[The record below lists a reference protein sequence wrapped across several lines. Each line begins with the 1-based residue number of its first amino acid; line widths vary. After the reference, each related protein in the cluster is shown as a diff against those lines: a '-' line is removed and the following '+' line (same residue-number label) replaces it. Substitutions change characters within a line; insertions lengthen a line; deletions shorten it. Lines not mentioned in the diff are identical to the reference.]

1 MMSWQTAPYDEYKD
15 TEYDWLGRVP
25 SHWEKTSIRSISKL
39 SNQRYGKRD
48 DLELLS
54 VYREYGVIRKASR
67 DDNHNVES
75 EDLSNYK
82 YVDKGYL
89 VLNKMKMW
97 QGSLGVSNYE
107 GIVSPAYIVCQ
118 LSQGLNKH
126 YVNYLLRAAVFKTI
140 YNRLSYGV
148 RVGQWDMRYEDF
160 KNIILYIPPKEE
172 QDQIVRFL
180 DDKISKVNRLI
191 RAKRKQIELL
201 KEQKDSVI
209 YEVVTRGL
217 EPTSK
222 MKSSGNEWLGSI
234 PKDWDVRY
242 LYQVT
247 SQQKISNKETQNQ
260 NLLSLSYGRI
270 IQKDIDKVEGLLP
283 STFDTYQVVSDGN
296 VILRLTDLQNDQK
309 SLRVGLVT
317 QTGIITSAYTC
328 LSVKNSI
335 LPDYL
340 YLLLHSFDV
349 KKVFYGMGS
358 GVRQSMS
365 YKDIKRLV
373 VIIPPLEQQERIVR
387 FCNRVISSIDLKVA
401 SIEKKINFLSE
412 FRTALVSQVV
422 TGKVDVR
429 GIEIGD
435 PVHFEEDL
443 DELDE
448 GELENLEIEEVGEE
462 E

>member
-1 MMSWQTAPYDEYKD
+1 
-15 TEYDWLGRVP
+15 
-25 SHWEKTSIRSISKL
+25 
-39 SNQRYGKRD
+39 
-48 DLELLS
+48 
-54 VYREYGVIRKASR
+54 
-67 DDNHNVES
+67 
-75 EDLSNYK
+75 
-82 YVDKGYL
+82 
-89 VLNKMKMW
+89 
-97 QGSLGVSNYE
+97 
-107 GIVSPAYIVCQ
+107 
-118 LSQGLNKH
+118 
-126 YVNYLLRAAVFKTI
+126 
-140 YNRLSYGV
+140 
-148 RVGQWDMRYEDF
+148 YEDF